1 MLLLCTLG
9 VNNAIPSGINIDKS
23 TALFL
28 EVLRLITVC
37 QPLKKELRSFLC
49 TKHQFSEKPDL
60 RYICELLN
68 LFLRT
73 LPLCM
78 CQY

>member
-1 MLLLCTLG
+1 MLLLLCTEG
-9 VNNAIPSGINIDKS
+9 VNNAIPCGINIDKS

-37 QPLKKELRSFLC
+37 QPLKKLRSFLC

-60 RYICELLN
+60 RYIYELLN

-73 LPLCM
+73 LPPCLCQ
-78 CQY
+78 C